1 MHFVDEPTER
11 KKTKAEKTATERR
24 MEKKKKLK
32 ELFDN
37 EYDMKGDNEFYDSWK
52 QANEEQ
58 AKVCVYVHV
67 YMHTCICLYYKTI
80 FKSK

>member
-58 AKVCVYVHV
+58 AKVCVNVPSIYAHM
-67 YMHTCICLYYKTI
+67 YMFIL
-80 FKSK
+80 

>member
-1 MHFVDEPTER
+1 MHSVDEPTER

-24 MEKKKKLK
+24 IEKKKKLK

-58 AKVCVYVHV
+58 AKVCVYVPSIYAHM
-67 YMHTCICLYYKTI
+67 YMYMFIV
-80 FKSK
+80 